1 MICPGV
7 TKAGSARKLRPTD
20 ARVGIGVA
28 EGGGVVAGGVTV
40 PRGTSVGTGV
50 ALGGGEPTAVG
61 SGVGGGKGESKV
73 EGVTELVPAGA
84 WRYDF
89 RLPAAT
95 GWPKT
100 SAQMTSRY
108 SS

>member
-1 MICPGV
+1 
-7 TKAGSARKLRPTD
+7 
-20 ARVGIGVA
+20 
-28 EGGGVVAGGVTV
+28 
-40 PRGTSVGTGV
+40 
-50 ALGGGEPTAVG
+50 VG